1 MSKLDEL
8 IRELCPD
15 GVEYKKLGEIA
26 TVLRGASPRPIK
38 KYITND
44 SDGVNWIK
52 IGDVP
57 VGSKYITQSEEK
69 ITKEGAEKSRYVQ
82 KGDFIL
88 SNSMS
93 FGRPYILAI
102 DGCIHDG
109 WLSISNFKDVFLSDY
124 LYYLLSSSAIQQEM
138 KKRASFGGAVQNL
151 NADIVKAL
159 VLPVPPIEV
168 QSEIVRM
175 LDSYTESVVELQRQ
189 LTAELTAR
197 KTQYSY
203 YRDKLLTFDVRA
215 QKKKI
220 GELTRVFSAARVHK
234 NEWTTEGVPFYRSSD
249 VISKFNGVENSR
261 GKAYISFD
269 LYKKLSEK
277 SGKIMKD
284 DILITGGGSIGIPY
298 IVPTNDPIYVKD
310 ADLLCIQKSDKFNS
324 RFLYHY
330 FLSTV
335 IVLFDTV
342 AEHKS
347 DAIAVHKLLQDVM
360 AFAGLCVILQTVR
373 VGILEYRELNVIN
386 TLVSFFIP
394 IVYLLLVTPL
404 EYAFELYSKYEMLFI
419 QMHFKE
425 PSDKMVRRKRHLKV
439 IKVCGL
445 SVKRIMLFQKQC
457 IPRMYISMP
466 DVEFDLLI
474 SHLEDRS

>member
-1 MSKLDEL
+1 MDIFSTRELATAFWIGVILIAVGVTIVTNKKIRQGFIGVLKCFFNRKLRKLWEIYFLYIGIITLMFSRLPIWKNTCLKDIILWTLFSGLTICMNAVAGEADEKYISKVLKDNIRFTVVTEFLLSTFTFSFWVEL
-8 IRELCPD
+8 I
-15 GVEYKKLGEIA
+15 II
-26 TVLRGASPRPIK
+26 PI
-38 KYITND
+38 T
-44 SDGVNWIK
+44 
-52 IGDVP
+52 
-57 VGSKYITQSEEK
+57 
-69 ITKEGAEKSRYVQ
+69 
-82 KGDFIL
+82 
-88 SNSMS
+88 
-93 FGRPYILAI
+93 
-102 DGCIHDG
+102 
-109 WLSISNFKDVFLSDY
+109 
-124 LYYLLSSSAIQQEM
+124 
-138 KKRASFGGAVQNL
+138 
-151 NADIVKAL
+151 
-159 VLPVPPIEV
+159 
-168 QSEIVRM
+168 
-175 LDSYTESVVELQRQ
+175 
-189 LTAELTAR
+189 
-197 KTQYSY
+197 
-203 YRDKLLTFDVRA
+203 
-215 QKKKI
+215 
-220 GELTRVFSAARVHK
+220 
-234 NEWTTEGVPFYRSSD
+234 
-249 VISKFNGVENSR
+249 
-261 GKAYISFD
+261 
-269 LYKKLSEK
+269 
-277 SGKIMKD
+277 
-284 DILITGGGSIGIPY
+284 
-298 IVPTNDPIYVKD
+298 
-310 ADLLCIQKSDKFNS
+310 
-324 RFLYHY
+324 
-330 FLSTV
+330 TV

>member
-1 MSKLDEL
+1 MDIFSTRELATAFWVGAILIAVGMAIVTNKKIRQGFIGVLKCFFNRKLRKLWEIYLLYIGIITLMFSRFPIWKNIYLKDIILWTLFSGLTICMNAVAGEADEKYISKVFKDNIGFTVVTEFLLSTFTFSFWVEL
-8 IRELCPD
+8 I
-15 GVEYKKLGEIA
+15 II
-26 TVLRGASPRPIK
+26 PI
-38 KYITND
+38 T
-44 SDGVNWIK
+44 
-52 IGDVP
+52 
-57 VGSKYITQSEEK
+57 
-69 ITKEGAEKSRYVQ
+69 
-82 KGDFIL
+82 
-88 SNSMS
+88 
-93 FGRPYILAI
+93 
-102 DGCIHDG
+102 
-109 WLSISNFKDVFLSDY
+109 
-124 LYYLLSSSAIQQEM
+124 
-138 KKRASFGGAVQNL
+138 
-151 NADIVKAL
+151 
-159 VLPVPPIEV
+159 
-168 QSEIVRM
+168 
-175 LDSYTESVVELQRQ
+175 
-189 LTAELTAR
+189 
-197 KTQYSY
+197 
-203 YRDKLLTFDVRA
+203 
-215 QKKKI
+215 
-220 GELTRVFSAARVHK
+220 
-234 NEWTTEGVPFYRSSD
+234 
-249 VISKFNGVENSR
+249 
-261 GKAYISFD
+261 
-269 LYKKLSEK
+269 
-277 SGKIMKD
+277 
-284 DILITGGGSIGIPY
+284 
-298 IVPTNDPIYVKD
+298 
-310 ADLLCIQKSDKFNS
+310 
-324 RFLYHY
+324 
-330 FLSTV
+330 TV